1 MSFFSDQALDD
12 GTPGM
17 NLQQI
22 NQRFWGTIESISE
35 VPDTV
40 YNENPNAP
48 KVPKTDSQGRPLTQL
63 RVLVAGQPDGWASVG
78 PKARANIPADTV
90 DDGRRAIYIARNTN
104 LSFATAAALQ
114 EAGGPAL
121 LDRGLEVG
129 GQIAV
134 TYTHDVPTNKGNPAK
149 GHLVQYKPPAQ
160 SSGAFFNGQQ
170 PQQAPQYAAPPQQPQ
185 APQYAAP
192 PQQAPQQPQYAP
204 PQQPQAPQFAAP
216 PQQPQQPAAPQQPAW
231 QPPQG
236 VPPQGQ
242 YAAPQQPQ
250 GVPQPSNE
258 PPF

>member
-22 NQRFWGTIESISE
+22 NQRFWGAIENISE

-78 PKARANIPADTV
+78 PKARAKIPADAV

-129 GQIAV
+129 GQISV

-170 PQQAPQYAAPPQQPQ
+170 PPQQQAPQQPQ
-185 APQYAAP
+185 APQFAAP

-216 PQQPQQPAAPQQPAW
+216 PQQAPQQPQQPVAPQQPTW

-242 YAAPQQPQ
+242 YAAPQQ
-250 GVPQPSNE
+250 GVPQASNE

>member
-78 PKARANIPADTV
+78 PKARAKIPADTV

-170 PQQAPQYAAPPQQPQ
+170 PQQAPQ
-185 APQYAAP
+185 
-192 PQQAPQQPQYAP
+192 QPQYAP

>member
-17 NLQQI
+17 NLRQI

-78 PKARANIPADTV
+78 PKARAKIPADTV

-236 VPPQGQ
+236 Q

>member
-22 NQRFWGTIESISE
+22 SQRFWGTIENISE

-48 KVPKTDSQGRPLTQL
+48 KVPKTDSQGRPLMQL

-78 PKARANIPADTV
+78 PKARAKIPADAV
-90 DDGRRAIYIARNTN
+90 DDGRRAIYIGRNTN

-129 GQIAV
+129 GQISV

-170 PQQAPQYAAPPQQPQ
+170 PQQAPQQPQ

-192 PQQAPQQPQYAP
+192 PQQAPA
-204 PQQPQAPQFAAP
+204 QQPQAPQHAAP
-216 PQQPQQPAAPQQPAW
+216 PQQPQQPQAPQQPAW

-250 GVPQPSNE
+250 GVPQASNE

>member
-12 GTPGM
+12 GTQGM

-22 NQRFWGTIESISE
+22 NQRFWGTIENISE

-78 PKARANIPADTV
+78 PKARAKIPADAV
-90 DDGRRAIYIARNTN
+90 DDGRRAIYIGRNTN

-129 GQIAV
+129 GQVAV

-170 PQQAPQYAAPPQQPQ
+170 PQQAPQQPQ

-192 PQQAPQQPQYAP
+192 PQQAQAPQFAAP
-204 PQQPQAPQFAAP
+204 PQQPQQPAAPQYAAP

-250 GVPQPSNE
+250 GVPPQASNE

>member
-22 NQRFWGTIESISE
+22 NQRLWGTIENISE

-48 KVPKTDSQGRPLTQL
+48 KVPKADSQGRPLTQL

-78 PKARANIPADTV
+78 PKARAKIPADAV

-170 PQQAPQYAAPPQQPQ
+170 PQQAPQ
-185 APQYAAP
+185 
-192 PQQAPQQPQYAP
+192 QPQYAP
-204 PQQPQAPQFAAP
+204 PQQAQAPQFAAP
-216 PQQPQQPAAPQQPAW
+216 PQQPQQAPQQPTW